1 MSERVERAM
10 ALFQEGYNCC
20 QAVMG
25 AFCGE
30 FGIDFETGMRLTAGL
45 GGGMGRLREVC
56 GTCSAMFILAGL
68 RYGSA
73 TDKDVQP
80 RAVTYRAVQEL
91 AAKFREQNGSIVCHE
106 LLGIGGDGN
115 PVPSVRDSGFYAKR
129 PCKEYVR
136 CAAELVESMLM
147 N

>member
-1 MSERVERAM
+1 
-10 ALFQEGYNCC
+10 
-20 QAVMG
+20 
-25 AFCGE
+25 
-30 FGIDFETGMRLTAGL
+30 
-45 GGGMGRLREVC
+45 MGRLREVC

-73 TDKDVQP
+73 TDKDVQT

>member
-1 MSERVERAM
+1 MTRREQAM
-10 ALFQEGYNCC
+10 AYFKQGFNCSQSVLRAYSDLFDMPEDEL
-20 QAVMG
+20 MK
-25 AFCGE
+25 
-30 FGIDFETGMRLTAGL
+30 AGQSF

-73 TDKDVQP
+73 TDKDVQT

>member
-25 AFCGE
+25 AFCRE

-73 TDKDVQP
+73 TDKDVQT